1 MAARRKAASYPAS
14 RRAPAISTRTRSSGP
29 CASASERRPSTQ
41 KAPAPRP
48 GLFFCGGGRAAA
60 WFHSGASPGTAA
72 RAGLL
77 ALGDGVLVDR
87 RPEGNML
94 YWAVV
99 FLVVALVAGAFGF
112 FGIAG
117 TAAYIAKVLFF
128 VFIVIFVVSL
138 LTGMGRR
145 RR

>member
-1 MAARRKAASYPAS
+1 LAL
-14 RRAPAISTRTRSSGP
+14 G
-29 CASASERRPSTQ
+29 ERRPRRSPTGG
-41 KAPAPRP
+41 KHAVLGP
-48 GLFFCGGGRAAA
+48 G
-60 WFHSGASPGTAA
+60 
-72 RAGLL
+72 
-77 ALGDGVLVDR
+77 
-87 RPEGNML
+87 
-94 YWAVV
+94 

-145 RR
+145 RRL